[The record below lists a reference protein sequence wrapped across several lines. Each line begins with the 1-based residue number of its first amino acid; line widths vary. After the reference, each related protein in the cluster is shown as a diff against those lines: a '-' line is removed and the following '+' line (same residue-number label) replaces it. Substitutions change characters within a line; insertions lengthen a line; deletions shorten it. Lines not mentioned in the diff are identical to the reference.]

1 MLDDYAYLIWAL
13 IELYRSTG
21 EDRYIQKAVDY
32 IESMIDHFW
41 DEEKGGFYFSSN
53 DELPLKEKEVY
64 DGAYPSGNSV
74 ALFDLM
80 YLHKVQENLE
90 FKKKAKE
97 MIESFSN
104 QIRSSPS
111 QYTMFLNSFEYYLA
125 ELED

>member
-1 MLDDYAYLIWAL
+1 M
-13 IELYRSTG
+13 
-21 EDRYIQKAVDY
+21 
-32 IESMIDHFW
+32 
-41 DEEKGGFYFSSN
+41 
-53 DELPLKEKEVY
+53 KEKEVY